1 MHAAGIIAHEYVH
14 ALDPMGSD
22 ATAATP
28 GIHVSTYT
36 SADPTAATALDA
48 KSGTSAKQKA
58 TSCAVHNARNAKVTV
73 QSVCLNGNA
82 PAAATRND
90 TRRSGA

>member
-14 ALDPMGSD
+14 AFDPMGSD

-36 SADPTAATALDA
+36 SAEPTAATALDA

-58 TSCAVHNARNAKVTV
+58 TSCAVHNAR
-73 QSVCLNGNA
+73 
-82 PAAATRND
+82 
-90 TRRSGA
+90 TRR